1 VRARVGPAE
10 NGARSVGIRADR
22 ISTSNILLAM
32 GVKDLTYSD
41 NLPLS
46 GELKGEIGRDG
57 TSVEDI
63 MIEGGGV
70 SIKGALEV
78 DQNGDLINANFP
90 TFALSR
96 GDKTSL
102 QAECGPDGVIKVTVR
117 GEVLD
122 GRDFLKPAITGNFE
136 DDSRMIN
143 LGKVDADVD
152 LRLDAVLGF
161 NGEVVRSVDAKM
173 SRRGGTIRSFMS
185 SGKLGR
191 DTPITADLRAREGR
205 AVFYLETD
213 DAGAFLRFT
222 DAYSKVIGGQLQL
235 TIDAPTVEPGP
246 REALL
251 NVGDFTVKG
260 EPSLDMLAADSSA
273 GAQSGISFSRLRAKF
288 IRQNGQLTIRDGIL
302 KGPRVGGTIEGDI
315 DYPGNQV
322 RIRGTLAPLYGLNNM
337 FGQVPALGPAGGGG
351 NEGLF
356 GVTYEVVGTPGQ
368 PVFRVNP
375 ISAMA
380 PSVLRK
386 IFELNK
392 NPNDLPPKN

>member
-1 VRARVGPAE
+1 VNIEIAFVV
-10 NGARSVGIRADR
+10 SVWAVAFLICLVSGIPLIAAIFVSSAVAYGLRKLWLRRLIHYNEQLLSGVIAILCILFVVTDR
-22 ISTSNILLAM
+22 FGIASYALWFIIEHSYFNLLVIPFLYWKFIFGGIPGILWIIGERRILKLEYGVFSEAIILALVALFFLFMLSVLAM
-32 GVKDLTYSD
+32 
-41 NLPLS
+41 
-46 GELKGEIGRDG
+46 
-57 TSVEDI
+57 
-63 MIEGGGV
+63 
-70 SIKGALEV
+70 
-78 DQNGDLINANFP
+78 
-90 TFALSR
+90 
-96 GDKTSL
+96 
-102 QAECGPDGVIKVTVR
+102 
-117 GEVLD
+117 
-122 GRDFLKPAITGNFE
+122 
-136 DDSRMIN
+136 
-143 LGKVDADVD
+143 
-152 LRLDAVLGF
+152 
-161 NGEVVRSVDAKM
+161 VV
-173 SRRGGTIRSFMS
+173 GTIRSFMS